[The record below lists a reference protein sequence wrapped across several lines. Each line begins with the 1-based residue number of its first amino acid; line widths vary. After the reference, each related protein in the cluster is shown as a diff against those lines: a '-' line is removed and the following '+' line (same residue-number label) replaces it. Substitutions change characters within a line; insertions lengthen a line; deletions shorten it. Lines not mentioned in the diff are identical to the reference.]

1 METGDGTRSALST
14 GDIVGDV
21 AGSSFPQYPPTAPPR
36 IKFGVGPG
44 DNGGQIVTTDGDR
57 GVLNGLPPP
66 PPGLL
71 NGDRVRRSMR
81 GELVSELHDIE
92 ADIEPVPVP
101 DSLAARGE
109 DARELAREIARRA
122 QRASIPSKE
131 VPPVLLRASLG
142 RDGSFGFAISW
153 SDTNAFISL
162 A

>member
-14 GDIVGDV
+14 GDVAGDV

-81 GELVSELHDIE
+81 GELVSELHVL
-92 ADIEPVPVP
+92 EPVPVP

-109 DARELAREIARRA
+109 DARELAREMARRA